1 MFYIYIYTPFLTM
14 DISLFK
20 SFVLLAIAGRHKF
33 GDALVPH
40 HCVAFNLVGRAMAVS
55 RRFHWFG
62 SPTVRGRTVRRF
74 DSLKLGSP
82 HAPRHF
88 EIFCRKES

>member
-1 MFYIYIYTPFLTM
+1 M
-14 DISLFK
+14 DIFFE

-55 RRFHWFG
+55 HRSHGFG
-62 SPTVRGRTVRRF
+62 FPTVRGRTVRRF
-74 DSLKLGSP
+74 DRGPVGVPCTYSWPK
-82 HAPRHF
+82 
-88 EIFCRKES
+88 

>member
-1 MFYIYIYTPFLTM
+1 M
-14 DISLFK
+14 FK
-20 SFVLLAIAGRHKF
+20 SFVLLAITGRHKF

-55 RRFHWFG
+55 HRSHWFG

-74 DSLKLGSP
+74 DRGPVGVSCAYSWPK
-82 HAPRHF
+82 
-88 EIFCRKES
+88 

>member
-1 MFYIYIYTPFLTM
+1 M
-14 DISLFK
+14 DIFLFK

-62 SPTVRGRTVRRF
+62 SPTVRGRTVR
-74 DSLKLGSP
+74 S
-82 HAPRHF
+82 A
-88 EIFCRKES
+88 EV